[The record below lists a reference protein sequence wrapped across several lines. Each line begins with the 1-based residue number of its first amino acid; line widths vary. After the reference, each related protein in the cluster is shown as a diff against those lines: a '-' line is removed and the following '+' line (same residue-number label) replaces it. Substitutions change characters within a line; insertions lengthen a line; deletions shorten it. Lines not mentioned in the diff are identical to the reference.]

1 MKIKHNGDTRTPH
14 NNPNP
19 IGYVFGYFIF
29 IPLKIE
35 TDRGIPKIYRFEF
48 GFGEDKTH
56 HRLQMQCSQASWI
69 LRDHL
74 GQFVMVQ

>member
-1 MKIKHNGDTRTPH
+1 MGIPEPHIITRTQLGMCLD
-14 NNPNP
+14 
-19 IGYVFGYFIF
+19 ILFSS
-29 IPLKIE
+29 PLKIE

-48 GFGEDKTH
+48 RFGEDKTH